1 MDIFNTNV
9 SEGISHL
16 VFYGGKVYKLSM
28 VKCKAI
34 SSRRAPKLNDQV
46 IMERTI
52 ALVLDPSTAKYL
64 GRSLFY
70 ISSTGRVSL
79 LVEQ

>member
-1 MDIFNTNV
+1 MTSSGKNGLNIRTNGTGPG
-9 SEGISHL
+9 SW
-16 VFYGGKVYKLSM
+16 
-28 VKCKAI
+28 
-34 SSRRAPKLNDQV
+34 